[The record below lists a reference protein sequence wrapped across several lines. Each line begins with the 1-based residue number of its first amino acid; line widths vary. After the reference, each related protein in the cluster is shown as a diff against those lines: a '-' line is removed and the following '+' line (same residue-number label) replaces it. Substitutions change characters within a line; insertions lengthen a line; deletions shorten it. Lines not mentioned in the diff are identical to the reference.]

1 MKRNLFEIKSKESND
16 TLFVSTP
23 FFFNYTSIGINTYKE
38 TIENIIRISSNKNI
52 IIQEVDNLTFKGEFA
67 KLKVNN
73 SRKTNYQSIK
83 KSETKIL
90 KCTANKNL
98 IINGE
103 LKKNDY
109 EFRGLGI
116 NCISLDA
123 NKIKIDIH

>member
-67 KLKVNN
+67 M
-73 SRKTNYQSIK
+73 
-83 KSETKIL
+83 
-90 KCTANKNL
+90 
-98 IINGE
+98 
-103 LKKNDY
+103 
-109 EFRGLGI
+109 
-116 NCISLDA
+116 
-123 NKIKIDIH
+123 